1 MKLIKLNYI
10 QALFKLQ
17 HEALSKFG
25 PRGRQL
31 KMAAN
36 EKIVS
41 VVDDDLNTTELFHVA
56 LSENIDGISVVSFN
70 DPVIAL
76 EHFAANKDA
85 YVLVISDL
93 RMPGLNGLELLKK
106 VKSSNPKVRT
116 ILMSAYNFDEDLL
129 FLKYMEEGTIDSSID
144 KPVTINRLCQ
154 RVRDELENYQ
164 VNS

>member
-1 MKLIKLNYI
+1 
-10 QALFKLQ
+10 
-17 HEALSKFG
+17 
-25 PRGRQL
+25 
-31 KMAAN
+31 MAAN
-36 EKIVS
+36 DKIVS

-56 LSENIDGISVVSFN
+56 LSENIDGISVASFN

-129 FLKYMEEGTIDSSID
+129 FLKYMEEGIIDSSID
-144 KPVTINRLCQ
+144 KPVTIDRLCQ

-164 VNS
+164 LVNS

>member
-1 MKLIKLNYI
+1 
-10 QALFKLQ
+10 
-17 HEALSKFG
+17 
-25 PRGRQL
+25 
-31 KMAAN
+31 MAAN

-93 RMPGLNGLELLKK
+93 RMPALNGLELLKK

-129 FLKYMEEGTIDSSID
+129 FLKYMEEGIIDSSID
-144 KPVTINRLCQ
+144 KPVTINSLCQ
-154 RVRDELENYQ
+154 RVRDELENYIK
-164 VNS
+164 

>member
-1 MKLIKLNYI
+1 
-10 QALFKLQ
+10 
-17 HEALSKFG
+17 
-25 PRGRQL
+25 
-31 KMAAN
+31 MAAN
-36 EKIVS
+36 DKIVS

-56 LSENIDGISVVSFN
+56 LSENIDGISVASFN

-129 FLKYMEEGTIDSSID
+129 FLKYMEEGIIDSSID